1 MGLGAARGVR
11 HSRLLATACRQR
23 RAVQTDRPPAKPNP
37 SRSGRPSLVRRS
49 RRTRPST
56 APRLDSSED
65 NAHRKERAPFTDM
78 WS

>member
-11 HSRLLATACRQR
+11 HPGRWPRHVDGGALC
-23 RAVQTDRPPAKPNP
+23 TDPPPAKPDP
-37 SRSGRPSLVRRS
+37 SRSGRLSLVRRS

-56 APRLDSSED
+56 APRLESSED
-65 NAHRKERAPFTDM
+65 NAHRKERAPFTDT